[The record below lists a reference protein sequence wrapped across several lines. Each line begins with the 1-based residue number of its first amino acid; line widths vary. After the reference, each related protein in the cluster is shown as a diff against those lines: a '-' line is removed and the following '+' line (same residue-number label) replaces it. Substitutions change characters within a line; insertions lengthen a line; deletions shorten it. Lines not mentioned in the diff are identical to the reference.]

1 MVSCPRALR
10 SASRRSRCPSKRA
23 LACLACSSFRV
34 SSAESTVS
42 SLFFQV
48 AFVRPFAAEGAS
60 DVLYVCRSLLRQTV
74 DDFLA
79 DYALVVGH
87 SSLRGCWNSQTS
99 CHPPEPSERVP
110 KCPAQK
116 HLRRKPIF
124 NHFSTDGESF
134 GFFYSIYFYSCKREY
149 EVPAVLSLAQFASL
163 DPSGYVPPYL
173 A

>member
-79 DYALVVGH
+79 NYALVVGH
-87 SSLRGCWNSQTS
+87 SSLRSCWNSQTS
-99 CHPPEPSERVP
+99 WHSQSCSSQSCVCSSQAGCILAVAKPSP
-110 KCPAQK
+110 SSTPD
-116 HLRRKPIF
+116 LRRY
-124 NHFSTDGESF
+124 FSPFSMGLPH
-134 GFFYSIYFYSCKREY
+134 R
-149 EVPAVLSLAQFASL
+149 
-163 DPSGYVPPYL
+163 
-173 A
+173 